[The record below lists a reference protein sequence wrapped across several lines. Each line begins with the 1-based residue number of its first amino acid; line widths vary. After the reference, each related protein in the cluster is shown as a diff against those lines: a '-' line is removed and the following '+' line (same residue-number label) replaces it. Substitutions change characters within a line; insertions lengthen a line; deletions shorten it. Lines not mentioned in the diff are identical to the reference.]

1 MDTRLRTL
9 IDDYLA
15 SVATAV
21 RLLVESGF
29 RSPSSNDD
37 WACNGA
43 VQVGELKGGVKYF
56 KHGYGCMVALPGGAV
71 DFDFGEKGEITGFDA
86 WRLASFAEG
95 KLDQY
100 GFASEENLHL
110 AFKLAVASGH
120 VRYSGYIL
128 HYLAANEA

>member
-15 SVATAV
+15 SVATAA
-21 RLLVESGF
+21 RLLAESGF
-29 RSPSSNDD
+29 EIPRSNTD

-43 VQVGELKGGVKYF
+43 VQVGELKGGIKYF
-56 KHGYGCMVALPGGAV
+56 KHGYGCRVGLLGGEV
-71 DFDFGEKGEITGFDA
+71 DFDFGENGEITGFDA

-95 KLDQY
+95 KLQRY
-100 GFASEENLHL
+100 GFASEEDLNTV
-110 AFKLAVASGH
+110 FKAAVANGH
-120 VRYSGYIL
+120 LVFSGYIL